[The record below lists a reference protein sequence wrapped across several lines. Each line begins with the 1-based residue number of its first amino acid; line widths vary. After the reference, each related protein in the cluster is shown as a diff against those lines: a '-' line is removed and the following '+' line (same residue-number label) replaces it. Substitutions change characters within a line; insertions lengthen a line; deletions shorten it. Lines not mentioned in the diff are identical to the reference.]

1 VTIWCSV
8 DEAAASVPDGAWIAP
23 GGFMLGRAPMA
34 LVFALIRARRRALRM
49 LSLPNPLPAEM
60 LVAAGAAARI
70 ELLFGALT
78 LANRVRAMPA
88 LKRAIESGQIA
99 WAEHDGYRVVQRLRA
114 AGMGVPFLPA
124 PDADVSELSTLEPPV
139 YAVDPFTGERVPVER
154 AFHPDVVL
162 IHAHAADDAGNLYLE
177 DPTTDL
183 LVIAA
188 AHRVIATAEIRV
200 PALPRVTVPAFQVE
214 RVCEAP
220 GGAWPT
226 GCVGHYP
233 HDEAALLDYLAAAE
247 AGRGAAWLDAALA
260 RPAGL
265 PAAAVA
271 AAAVAAAAVA
281 AAAVA
286 AAAVAA
292 AAVVAAPPAAAPA
305 PAPARG
311 AA

>member
-1 VTIWCSV
+1 MTTWCSV

-34 LVFALIRARRRALRM
+34 LVFGLIRAGRRELRM

-78 LANRVRAMPA
+78 LANRVRPMPA
-88 LKRAIESGQIA
+88 LKRAIEAGRVA
-99 WAEHDGYRVVQRLRA
+99 WVEHDGYRVVQRLRA
-114 AGMGVPFLPA
+114 AGMGLPFIPA
-124 PDADVSELSTLEPPV
+124 PDADVSELSTLEPPA

-162 IHAHAADDAGNLYLE
+162 VHAHAADDAGNLYLE

-188 AHRVIATAEIRV
+188 AHRVIASAEVRV
-200 PALPRVTVPAFQVE
+200 RALHRVTVPAFQVE
-214 RVCEAP
+214 RVCEVP
-220 GGAWPT
+220 RGAWPT

-247 AGRGAAWLDAALA
+247 AGQGAAWLDAALA
-260 RPAGL
+260 RPHGA
-265 PAAAVA
+265 PDVA
-271 AAAVAAAAVA
+271 AG
-281 AAAVA
+281 
-286 AAAVAA
+286 
-292 AAVVAAPPAAAPA
+292 APQ
-305 PAPARG
+305 ARG